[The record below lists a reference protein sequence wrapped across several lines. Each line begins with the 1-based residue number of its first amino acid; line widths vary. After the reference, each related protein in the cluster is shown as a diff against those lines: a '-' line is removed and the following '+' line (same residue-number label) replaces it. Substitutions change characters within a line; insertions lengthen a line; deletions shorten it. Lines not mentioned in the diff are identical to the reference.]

1 MVTRTMM
8 KGNEAIG
15 EGALRA
21 GCRFYFG
28 YPITPQ
34 NELLEYMARKLPA
47 AGGCFLQ
54 SESELAG
61 ASMLYGAVAAGKRA
75 MTSSS
80 SPGISLMQE
89 TISYLA
95 SAELPA
101 VIVNITRGSPGLGR
115 ITPAQSDYNQAT
127 KGGGHGDYN
136 ILVFA
141 PSSVQEMLDLTILA
155 FELGDRYR
163 IPAMIL
169 GDGIVG
175 QMMESVTLPDPIKSL
190 PSKPWAVGGCSGR
203 GRNLVISA
211 PFTDGELIGLNQR
224 LQAKYSLI
232 RQQEQRVE
240 LICMED
246 AEYIMVAFGI
256 VSRLAHSAVESLRE
270 QGYRVGMIRPVT
282 LWPFPEEVFQKYAN
296 ARGYLVVE
304 MNEGQMLLDV
314 KLALNGR
321 APVKHFGQGGG
332 WVPSPQSI
340 EREMLAWIE
349 EVQKL

>member
-1 MVTRTMM
+1 M

-15 EGALRA
+15 EGAIRA

-34 NELLEYMARKLPA
+34 NELLEYMARKLPEV
-47 AGGCFLQ
+47 GGCFLQ

-61 ASMLYGAVAAGKRA
+61 ASMLYGAAAAGKRV

-141 PSSVQEMLDLTILA
+141 PASVQEMIDLTMLA
-155 FELGDRYR
+155 FELADEYR

-175 QMMESVTLPDPIKSL
+175 QMMGSVTLPEPADKQPD
-190 PSKPWAVGGCSGR
+190 KPWAAGGSEER
-203 GRNLVISA
+203 RRNLVISA
-211 PFTDGELIGLNQR
+211 PFTDEELIQLNVR
-224 LQAKYSLI
+224 LQGKYRLI
-232 RQQEQRVE
+232 ESREQRAE
-240 LICMED
+240 LVAMDD
-246 AEYIMVAFGI
+246 AEYVLVAFGI
-256 VSRLAHSAVESLRE
+256 VSRLAYSALESLRE
-270 QGYRVGMIRPVT
+270 KGHKVGMIRPVT
-282 LWPFPEEVFQKYAN
+282 LWPFPEKYFQRHPSVK
-296 ARGYLVVE
+296 GFLVVE

-314 KLALNGR
+314 KLTINGR
-321 APVKHFGQGGG
+321 APVKHFGRGGG

-340 EREMLAWIE
+340 EE
-349 EVQKL
+349 ELLKWMKEVEKNEDSL

>member
-1 MVTRTMM
+1 
-8 KGNEAIG
+8 
-15 EGALRA
+15 
-21 GCRFYFG
+21 
-28 YPITPQ
+28 
-34 NELLEYMARKLPA
+34 
-47 AGGCFLQ
+47 
-54 SESELAG
+54 
-61 ASMLYGAVAAGKRA
+61 

-141 PSSVQEMLDLTILA
+141 PSSVQEMMDLTILA
-155 FELGDRYR
+155 FELGDYYR

-175 QMMESVTLPDPIKSL
+175 QMMESVILPDPIKDL
-190 PSKPWAVGGCSGR
+190 PPKPWAVGGCSGR
-203 GRNLVISA
+203 ERNLVISA
-211 PFTDGELIGLNQR
+211 PFTDEELIQLNQR
-224 LQAKYSLI
+224 LQEKYRLI
-232 RQQEQRVE
+232 CKQEQRVE
-240 LICMED
+240 LVCMDD
-246 AEYIMVAFGI
+246 AEYILVAFGI

-282 LWPFPEEVFQKYAN
+282 LWPFPEEVFQQYN
-296 ARGYLVVE
+296 SARGYLVVE

-340 EREMLAWIE
+340 EAEMLAWIE
-349 EVQKL
+349 EVHKS

>member
-1 MVTRTMM
+1 MM

-47 AGGCFLQ
+47 VSGCFLQ

-61 ASMLYGAVAAGKRA
+61 ASMLYGAAAAGKRV

-141 PSSVQEMLDLTILA
+141 PSSVQEMMDLTILA
-155 FELGDRYR
+155 FELADHYR

-175 QMMESVTLPDPIKSL
+175 QMMESLTLRDPLKEL
-190 PSKPWAVGGCSGR
+190 PPKPWAVGGCSGR
-203 GRNLVISA
+203 RRNLVISA
-211 PFTDGELIGLNQR
+211 PFTDEELILLNER
-224 LQAKYSLI
+224 LQEKYSLI
-232 RQQEQRVE
+232 RKQEQRFE
-240 LICMED
+240 LVCMED
-246 AEYIMVAFGI
+246 ADYIVVAFGI
-256 VSRLAHSAVESLRE
+256 VSRLAHSAVESLRQ

-282 LWPFPEEVFQKYAN
+282 LWPFPEEILQQYGS

-321 APVKHFGQGGG
+321 APVKHFGRGGG
-332 WVPSPQSI
+332 WLPSPQSI
-340 EREMLAWIE
+340 EEEMLKWIE
-349 EVQKL
+349 EVDSP